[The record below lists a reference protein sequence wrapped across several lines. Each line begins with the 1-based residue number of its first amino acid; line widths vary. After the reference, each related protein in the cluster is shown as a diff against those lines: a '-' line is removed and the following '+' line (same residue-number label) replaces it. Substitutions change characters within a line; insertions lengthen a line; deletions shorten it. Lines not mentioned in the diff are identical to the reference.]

1 MGPSG
6 SGKSTLLKVINRL
19 IDLIP
24 YARVEGKVRVFGL
37 DIYKIDP
44 YLLRRQIGMVFQT
57 PNPFPHLSIYD
68 NVALA
73 AKLNGVAKNKDEID
87 KVVKWALEKAMLL
100 DEVKD
105 RLNDPPSKLSGGQK
119 QRLCLARALA
129 TKPKLLLLDEPT
141 VNIDP
146 INTRKIEETILSL
159 KNKMS
164 IIIVTHSPHQAKRIA
179 DYVAFLYMGRLI
191 EWGSSNQIF
200 SNPQNKIT
208 EKFLK
213 GEM

>member
-37 DIYKIDP
+37 NIYEVDP
-44 YLLRRQIGMVFQT
+44 YLLRRRIGMVFQT

-73 AKLNGVAKNKDEID
+73 AKLSGVAKNKDEID
-87 KVVKWALEKAMLL
+87 KVVKWALEKAMLW

-129 TKPKLLLLDEPT
+129 TKPRLLLLDEPT

-146 INTRKIEETILSL
+146 VNTRKIEETLLSL
-159 KNKMS
+159 KNRMTL
-164 IIIVTHSPHQAKRIA
+164 IIVTHSPHQAKRIA

-191 EWGSSNQIF
+191 EWGPSNQIF
-200 SNPQNKIT
+200 TNPQNKIT
-208 EKFLK
+208 EKFLE